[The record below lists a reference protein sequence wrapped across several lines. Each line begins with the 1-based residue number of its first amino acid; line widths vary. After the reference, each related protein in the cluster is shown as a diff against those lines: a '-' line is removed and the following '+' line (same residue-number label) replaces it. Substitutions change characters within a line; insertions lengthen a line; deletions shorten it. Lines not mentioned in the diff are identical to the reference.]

1 MFGTSQSAQKTTPTT
16 NSLTNSLT
24 IRTIPTQSNIRINP
38 HAHQS
43 NTSRFTPVQQPIQ
56 QAPSVPVNDIQD
68 CITENCSGKVKITK
82 KMLENAHTIA
92 GFVIPN
98 KCWDCYQ
105 EKKRK
110 QQAQAFIPIPAPVAS
125 NSLELELQTK
135 ELEIK
140 QLQAQLLRGKL
151 ESQRQSIHHPT
162 QQIQTTRIIPQQP
175 DATVQINPRVI
186 DIYYQHIRE
195 LNGALG
201 ILYSNPAPSPVE
213 LKWKEHLDKLF
224 KVPLHLLTPIQHNQI
239 SLMLNGKRY
248 CQELLRG
255 QKVCKFQGQCKS
267 SEAHLSFD
275 EFKNMQE
282 IWIQIQAYYA
292 QQAKIQSQAP
302 IAHYT
307 AAQLFQMEERKAG
320 RLYCGSELKNSDGC
334 SYKDKCQNGAVH
346 FKKAQ
351 EPKTIPIC
359 HAERDHGK
367 CKKADCKYSHTS
379 SPILTSAQEVKH
391 GFELLT
397 ELDNE
402 ITPAEITPI
411 ETIPIEIIPAEI
423 IPAETI
429 PAETIPA
436 ETIPIEPAPIKP
448 APIERINAHQDVKTQ
463 LLPKKTRR
471 GWGN

>member
-1 MFGTSQSAQKTTPTT
+1 MFGTSQSVQKTTLTTTLPT
-16 NSLTNSLT
+16 NPLTNSLT
-24 IRTIPTQSNIRINP
+24 IRTIPTQSNIPINP
-38 HAHQS
+38 YAHQS
-43 NTSRFTPVQQPIQ
+43 NTSRFAPVQQPIQ
-56 QAPSVPVNDIQD
+56 QAPSVPMNDIKD

-82 KMLENAHTIA
+82 QMLENARTIA

-98 KCWDCYQ
+98 KCWDCFQ
-105 EKKRK
+105 KKKLK
-110 QQAQAFIPIPAPVAS
+110 QQAFISITAPVAS

-140 QLQAQLLRGKL
+140 QLQAQLLRAKL
-151 ESQRQSIHHPT
+151 DSQRQSIHPT
-162 QQIQTTRIIPQQP
+162 QQIQTTCIIPQQP

-186 DIYYQHIRE
+186 DIYYRQIRE

-213 LKWKEHLDKLF
+213 LKWKEQLDKLF
-224 KVPLHLLTPIQHNQI
+224 KELPLHLLTPIQHNQI

-255 QKVCKFQGQCKS
+255 QKVCKFGEQCKS

-275 EFKNMQE
+275 EFKNMQVY
-282 IWIQIQAYYA
+282 WIQIQAYHA

-320 RLYCGSELKNSDGC
+320 RPYCGSELKNSDGC
-334 SYKDKCQNGAVH
+334 SYKDTCQNVAVH

-351 EPKTIPIC
+351 AQEPNRIPIC

-379 SPILTSAQEVKH
+379 SSTLTSAQEVKN

-402 ITPAEITPI
+402 ITPAEITPAEI
-411 ETIPIEIIPAEI
+411 IPAEIIPAEI

-429 PAETIPA
+429 S
-436 ETIPIEPAPIKP
+436 IEPTPIKP

>member
-1 MFGTSQSAQKTTPTT
+1 
-16 NSLTNSLT
+16 
-24 IRTIPTQSNIRINP
+24 
-38 HAHQS
+38 
-43 NTSRFTPVQQPIQ
+43 
-56 QAPSVPVNDIQD
+56 VNDIKD

-82 KMLENAHTIA
+82 QMLENARTID
-92 GFVIPN
+92 GFVMPN
-98 KCWDCYQ
+98 KCWDCFQ
-105 EKKRK
+105 KKKLK
-110 QQAQAFIPIPAPVAS
+110 QQAFISIPAPVAS
-125 NSLELELQTK
+125 NSLELELQAK

-140 QLQAQLLRGKL
+140 QLQAQLLRAKL
-151 ESQRQSIHHPT
+151 DSQRQSIQPT
-162 QQIQTTRIIPQQP
+162 QSIQQIQPIQSIQPTQPISIIPQQP

-186 DIYYQHIRE
+186 EIYHRHIEE
-195 LNGALG
+195 LNGALR
-201 ILYSNPAPSPVE
+201 ILCSNPAPSPVE
-213 LKWKEHLDKLF
+213 LKWKEQLNKLL
-224 KVPLHLLTPIQHNQI
+224 KELPLHLLTPIQHKQI

-248 CQELLRG
+248 CQELLHG

-267 SEAHLSFD
+267 SEAHLSYD
-275 EFKNMQE
+275 EFKNMQV
-282 IWIQIQAYYA
+282 IWIQIQAYHT

-320 RLYCGSELKNSDGC
+320 RPYCGSELKNSDGC
-334 SYKDKCQNGAVH
+334 SYKDKCQNVAAH
-346 FKKAQ
+346 FKKAQAQ

-379 SPILTSAQEVKH
+379 SLTLTSAQEVKN

-402 ITPAEITPI
+402 ITPTEIIPAEIIPI
-411 ETIPIEIIPAEI
+411 ETIPAEIIPAEI

-429 PAETIPA
+429 PAEIIPA
-436 ETIPIEPAPIKP
+436 ETIPIETISIEPTPIKP

>member
-16 NSLTNSLT
+16 NSLTNSLS
-24 IRTIPTQSNIRINP
+24 IPTQSNIRINP

-56 QAPSVPVNDIQD
+56 QAPSVPVNDIKD
-68 CITENCSGKVKITK
+68 CINQNCSGKVKITML
-82 KMLENAHTIA
+82 MLENARTIP

-105 EKKRK
+105 MKKLK
-110 QQAQAFIPIPAPVAS
+110 QQAS
-125 NSLELELQTK
+125 NSHELELQAK

-140 QLQAQLLRGKL
+140 QLQAQLLRAKL
-151 ESQRQSIHHPT
+151 DSQRQSIQPIQSIQPT
-162 QQIQTTRIIPQQP
+162 QQIQTTRIIPRQP

-186 DIYYQHIRE
+186 EIYYQQIRD
-195 LNGALG
+195 LNRALG
-201 ILYSNPAPSPVE
+201 ILYSNPTPSPVE
-213 LKWKEHLDKLF
+213 LKWKEQLDKLF
-224 KVPLHLLTPIQHNQI
+224 KELPLHLLTPIQHNQI

-267 SEAHLSFD
+267 SEAHLSFN

-302 IAHYT
+302 IANYT
-307 AAQLFQMEERKAG
+307 AAQLFQMDERKAG
-320 RLYCGSELKNSDGC
+320 RPYCGSELKNSDGC
-334 SYKDKCQNGAVH
+334 SYKDTCQNVAAH

-351 EPKTIPIC
+351 EPNRIPNC

-367 CKKADCKYSHTS
+367 CKKKNCKYAHTS
-379 SPILTSAQEVKH
+379 STLPSAQEVKND
-391 GFELLT
+391 FELLT

-402 ITPAEITPI
+402 ITPTEIT
-411 ETIPIEIIPAEI
+411 PIEIIPAEI
-423 IPAETI
+423 TPIEIIPAEITLIETI

-436 ETIPIEPAPIKP
+436 ETISIEPAPIKP